1 MRTDRVRAII
11 IIIEILPIE
20 QQIVKLKNASNNKYI
35 DEEEI
40 KYIKDYLKINTKEN
54 ESIEKQTK
62 NGKLKNA
69 ETLEDLYAY
78 VTDEVNA
85 RKNKEAEVIEVES
98 ISQEEN
104 FDTILDELNAD
115 AQNTEILAE
124 EDYTLEQAKDVKM
137 KLIRLM
143 GRVTE
148 LQNKVYLLHAEDGTT
163 VTSKMARSSETL
175 RTINEKIQKMN
186 WYINNKTPKVEEIEE
201 KEKLTVWGKVKKFF
215 GKIKRGLTK
224 EEKLTLPTE
233 NTRKEKRRL
242 EGLQNRANQI
252 IQSESRD
259 IERWAND
266 VFLWQNGFTEQER
279 IDKIYRS
286 ICGKGYLYEA
296 LDCSEEE
303 KYEVIKI
310 VYSEIERKH
319 QEWIG
324 SARNPIN
331 MGQCVTILECD
342 KRKPEGR

>member
-1 MRTDRVRAII
+1 MRTDRIRAII

-20 QQIVKLKNASNNKYI
+20 QQIVKLNNASNNKYI

-40 KYIKDYLKINTKEN
+40 QYIKDYLKINTKEN

-85 RKNKEAEVIEVES
+85 RKNKKAEVIEVES

-104 FDTILDELNAD
+104 FDTILDKLNTD
-115 AQNTEILAE
+115 AQNIEILGE
-124 EDYTLEQAKDVKM
+124 EEYTLEQAKDIKM
-137 KLIRLM
+137 KLVRLT
-143 GRVTE
+143 GKVTE
-148 LQNKVYLLHAEDGTT
+148 LQNKAYLLHAEDETT
-163 VTSKMARSSETL
+163 VTSKMARSSEAL

-186 WYINNKTPKVEEIEE
+186 WYINNKTPKVEAIEE
-201 KEKLTVWGKVKKFF
+201 KKKLTVWGKVKKFF
-215 GKIKRGLTK
+215 GKIKK
-224 EEKLTLPTE
+224 FFVQEDSNLPFE
-233 NTRKEKRRL
+233 NPRKEKRRL

-279 IDKIYRS
+279 IDKIYKS
-286 ICGKGYLYEA
+286 VCGKAYLYEA
-296 LDCSEEE
+296 LGCSEEE

-319 QEWIG
+319 QEWIE

-331 MGQCVTILECD
+331 MGQCVTILERD